1 MISAL
6 LLVIA
11 NILFNIGYVL
21 GLVDQNIIIIW
32 VVACSIFILYLGGCD
47 G

>member
-1 MISAL
+1 MITAL

-11 NILFNIGYVL
+11 NILFNIGYAL
-21 GLVDQNIIIIW
+21 DLIDRFILIIW
-32 VVACSIFILYLGGCD
+32 VVACSIFILYLGGYD